1 MINSQLRTL
10 GRTLIWSQLFLALS
24 WVAYLFYLPRL
35 VRDAGL
41 ALQVVPWLLAMDQAI
56 FVLTDCATGASVGK
70 MAKVIRRIG
79 PYIVALAAVSCLAF
93 LAIPWVTPLLGPN
106 PTLTIILI
114 AVWAATSSALRA
126 PPLLLLSRYASN
138 TWRPAGTAM
147 YFGGIALAGVM
158 APYLTGK
165 LAGVDPRLAFAI
177 ASGGLIMA
185 TAALLIAE
193 QLLPLMRSPV
203 RVEDI
208 QVPPG
213 IHVEHWG
220 FVVGIVLLAFGF
232 QIHVFLDPSTIAS
245 LFWIGFSIGIV
256 PAPWLIRRYG
266 PFAVMA
272 AAVAFGALAMLGT
285 HSAAG
290 SDLAT
295 LLQGAVGLGWG
306 LGAVGGLAA
315 ALAFRTESSK
325 GWLAG
330 AWFSVLALA
339 ALVRILTTM
348 TGFKQSPA
356 FATIQE
362 VGAAAWFIAATVFV
376 VLAVNAR
383 RRGRFSVMELDV
395 PQQHES
401 EGEPPF
407 IIYHPFPDAID
418 FYRERSSK
426 TVMSDPGTLEELLA
440 DASYP
445 FSKRYLRKV
454 LAESTIGPPEPAL
467 VTGRDETA
475 AAAGAEKGAVRKVA
489 KRTRAH
495 ALSADNGRRA
505 LERESGADAGSESAR
520 VWRLP
525 AVRPYKRPTLS
536 LTYCRGRNRS

>member
-10 GRTLIWSQLFLALS
+10 GMTLIWSQLFLALS

-41 ALQVVPWLLAMDQAI
+41 PLQVVPWLLAMDQAI

-79 PYIVALAAVSCLAF
+79 PYILALAAVSCLAF

-213 IHVEHWG
+213 IKVNTGDSSLVSFCWHS
-220 FVVGIVLLAFGF
+220 ASRSD
-232 QIHVFLDPSTIAS
+232 VFLDAATVVS
-245 LFWIGFSIGIV
+245 LFWIGFSVGIV
-256 PAPWLIRRYG
+256 PAPWLVRHYG

-272 AAVAFGALAMLGT
+272 AGVTFGAAAMLGA
-285 HSAAG
+285 HSVPAG
-290 SDLAT
+290 DLAT
-295 LLQGAVGLGWG
+295 PLQGAVGLGWG

-315 ALAFRTESSK
+315 ALAFRTDSSK

-339 ALVRILTTM
+339 ALVRILTTIA
-348 TGFKQSPA
+348 GFKQSPT
-356 FATIQE
+356 FATIQQF
-362 VGAAAWFIAATVFV
+362 GAAAAWITAATVFG
-376 VLAVNAR
+376 VLALNAR
-383 RRGRFSVMELDV
+383 RRGRFSVMEFDL
-395 PQQHES
+395 PQRHES
-401 EGEPPF
+401 EAEPPLSS
-407 IIYHPFPDAID
+407 IT
-418 FYRERSSK
+418 RS
-426 TVMSDPGTLEELLA
+426 
-440 DASYP
+440 
-445 FSKRYLRKV
+445 
-454 LAESTIGPPEPAL
+454 
-467 VTGRDETA
+467 
-475 AAAGAEKGAVRKVA
+475 
-489 KRTRAH
+489 
-495 ALSADNGRRA
+495 
-505 LERESGADAGSESAR
+505 
-520 VWRLP
+520 
-525 AVRPYKRPTLS
+525 
-536 LTYCRGRNRS
+536 